1 MEIPEQSQEQGSSIQ
16 TGASVEPQQQQQ
28 QEHHATTGDGAQALL
43 ASGLT
48 QEQQESVE
56 RARAYAQ
63 ELQET
68 VFREILEAERKR
80 KEEES
85 RPAAGTLNPGLVG
98 GMDARNHSV
107 MSRVYVG
114 SINFE
119 LTEEHIHSVFAEFGS
134 VRSVSMSKD
143 PMTGRHKGFGFVEY
157 DVPEAASL
165 AMEVMNGTMLGGRQL
180 RIGRPNNYNVAV
192 MQGFPPPPPE
202 RIYVANVNEAIAE
215 EALREIFAPFGEVRA
230 CVLAPDMVAR
240 KHRGWG
246 FIEFADES
254 AAEQAAMAMN
264 GFSLGNL
271 VLRVRRCVVGG
282 PLSEGM
288 AALDAE
294 GAAAQATATG
304 AGGSAAPAVR
314 PPAQVMELAASINK
328 SIIGGE
334 SAAAEERPAVVRGS
348 SNESGVPKREIQ
360 QDVMQ
365 KLATSGSAVVQLEN
379 VVGGRSEV
387 DDDLAE
393 DMAGEG
399 MKCGRIVK
407 VVVHIASEEELG
419 SGHDRQGGEVC
430 IFVQYAEPESAT
442 KALELFDGR
451 WFGGRRVSARLYDP
465 DHYRIVTS
473 TDTMVYIP

>member
-1 MEIPEQSQEQGSSIQ
+1 MEVQRQGQEGNTQ
-16 TGASVEPQQQQQ
+16 ASAFAEPQQEQQQ
-28 QEHHATTGDGAQALL
+28 QESHATTGDGTGTGAQTLL
-43 ASGLT
+43 DSGLT
-48 QEQQESVE
+48 REQQESVE

-63 ELQET
+63 ELQQT
-68 VFREILEAERKR
+68 VFQGVLEAERKR

-119 LTEEHIHSVFAEFGS
+119 LTEEHIHSVFAEFGT

-143 PMTGRHKGFGFVEY
+143 LMTGRHKGFGFVEY

-202 RIYVANVNEAIAE
+202 RIYVANINEAIAE
-215 EALREIFAPFGEVRA
+215 EALREIFAPFGEVKA

-240 KHRGWG
+240 KHKGWG
-246 FIEFADES
+246 FIEFADE
-254 AAEQAAMAMN
+254 AAAQQAAMAMN

-282 PLSEGM
+282 PLGEGM

-294 GAAAQATATG
+294 GAGAQAAA
-304 AGGSAAPAVR
+304 AGVGGLAAPTVQ

-328 SIIGGE
+328 SIGGAE
-334 SAAAEERPAVVRGS
+334 PAAEERLAEG
-348 SNESGVPKREIQ
+348 GVPQHVIQ
-360 QDVMQ
+360 QEVKQ
-365 KLATSGSAVVQLEN
+365 KLAVSGSAVVLLEN

-407 VVVHIASEEELG
+407 VVVHVATEEELG
-419 SGHDRQGGEVC
+419 GGQQNGDVC
-430 IFVQYAEPESAT
+430 IFVQYAEPESAC
-442 KALELFDGR
+442 KALELFEGR

-465 DHYRIVTS
+465 DQYRIVTS
-473 TDTMVYIP
+473 ADTMVYIP